1 MNATPVRLCAA
12 TLAASAALALALTG
26 CSSSSKTT
34 SPTPVAASS
43 APASPQTPAAAA
55 SGASALS
62 VDGKTVSANFTTTCV
77 NQGSLLALAL
87 TDTGNTNYGNLAV
100 SATVA
105 GGGTVQAVGISGSK
119 GGSSGLPYA
128 IGFGKGAPGGSASL
142 TKSGKTFR
150 ITGEGIGTPD
160 PTNPLA
166 GVKSSKFD
174 ITFACQTV
182 IGG

>member
-1 MNATPVRLCAA
+1 MSTTPVRLCAA
-12 TLAASAALALALTG
+12 GLAASAALALALTG

-34 SPTPVAASS
+34 SPTPVAASA
-43 APASPQTPAAAA
+43 APVSQTSAAATP
-55 SGASALS
+55 GASTLS
-62 VDGKTVSANFTTTCV
+62 VDGKAVSAIFMTTCV

-87 TDTGNTNYGNLAV
+87 TDTGNASYGNLAV

-128 IGFGKGAPGGSASL
+128 IGFGKGAPGGSASV

-150 ITGEGIGTPD
+150 ITGQGVGTPD
-160 PTNPLA
+160 PSNPLG

-174 ITFACQTV
+174 ITFACPTV